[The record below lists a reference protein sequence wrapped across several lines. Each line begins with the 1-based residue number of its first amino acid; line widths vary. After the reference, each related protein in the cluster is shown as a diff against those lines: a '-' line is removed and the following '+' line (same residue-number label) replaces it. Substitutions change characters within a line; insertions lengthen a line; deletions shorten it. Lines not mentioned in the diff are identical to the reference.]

1 MSPVRLA
8 RIAQA
13 GRRQLEF
20 YAAKLAYEVD
30 SWNLAELLKKDASVV
45 VVDTRSQEAC

>member
-30 SWNLAELLKKDASVV
+30 SWDLAELLKDVSVV